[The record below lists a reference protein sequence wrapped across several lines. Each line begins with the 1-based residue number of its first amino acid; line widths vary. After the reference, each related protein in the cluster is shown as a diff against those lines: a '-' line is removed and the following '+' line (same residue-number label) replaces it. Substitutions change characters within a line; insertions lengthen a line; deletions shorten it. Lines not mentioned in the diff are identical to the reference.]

1 MDVTTTGNISLTN
14 VTANSNGDATNW
26 QNGINLSNTG
36 GSGSITLSKVTADSN
51 SNRGLDIRSAGAIT
65 LNTGSASSN
74 GYATSNYGAYL
85 DNTAFAGL
93 TNPPAI
99 SVSKFTFNG
108 NTSDGF
114 EIYSKGAITLNNVT
128 ANDNTGGFY
137 GGFVTNTSTFAKG
150 VSILNTLG
158 NNQFKGNPNI
168 ELSISSYGPV
178 IVNGTTADGDN
189 KTNASYGISINNM
202 GGASPAADVSLSKV
216 IAIGNLGAGIYVTT
230 AGNISLSL
238 VEASHNGGMGAWFIG
253 PTLGVNKT
261 ATISASTFSE
271 NANGGLQVST
281 TGNITLT
288 NVTASLNG
296 NPVSSNGISVYNT
309 AGTGNI
315 TLTNNIAVNTISGNW
330 GTGLDARSNG
340 TITISGVVAYHNH
353 GLGIYLVNDSSSS
366 GAGVTITNVNI
377 ADSYVDGLDVYSK
390 GAITLTSGVFDQNG
404 FDSGSGRGANLGN
417 FSGTNKTVSV
427 SKSSFTSNYGNGL
440 LIMASGNIT
449 LNGVTSRDNHVVAGS
464 DGVYLNNS
472 GTAGSTVSVLNSLGA
487 NVFSQNDLDGLRI
500 IGGGGAVKITGI
512 TANQNANARGVS
524 ITGAGTISVTNA
536 ALQGN
541 STQGL
546 LGIGTGNITLMNVN
560 SSGNY
565 GMGAQLDNSS
575 GTGTVTISKSTFSSN
590 SSEGLSVTSDGD
602 ITLNNISASFNGG
615 MGTSIN
621 NSTGSGKVSI
631 LSTLGVNTFNSNR
644 GSANVYIYSYGD
656 VTGDKITANL
666 NINGRGVWVDY
677 ANNLTLTNITANS
690 NLQEGLRVNIS
701 SGSVSISNATIFN
714 NGVSWG
720 ADGMYFGALGYDVT
734 IANSTILGNGFYG
747 IRALIGVGQSLTV
760 NSCLVIGND
769 RWIPAARPDIYT
781 DGTLIIH

>member
-1 MDVTTTGNISLTN
+1 LDVTTTGNISLTN

-546 LGIGTGNITLMNVN
+546 LGIGTGNITL
-560 SSGNY
+560 
-565 GMGAQLDNSS
+565 
-575 GTGTVTISKSTFSSN
+575 
-590 SSEGLSVTSDGD
+590 
-602 ITLNNISASFNGG
+602 NNISASFNGG